1 MADSRWRGSKDEGVW
16 GGGSGERGD
25 RGHCEEGGEGHR
37 FREEVSKTEKKK
49 KTLDQKIRAPFS
61 PRLD

>member
-49 KTLDQKIRAPFS
+49 KKHLIKKSGLLFPQD
-61 PRLD
+61 